1 MLHFMIIQYDASDTD
16 VTYIKLASG
25 QVEFLPMAMVQCT
38 IYMYD
43 GIYSEIFQWYS
54 KVKARVRNHEKI
66 RARIRARKKSCTIS
80 RFVHDIKNKARNR
93 ASKNR
98 ARFF

>member
-16 VTYIKLASG
+16 VTYIKLASE
-25 QVEFLPMAMVQCT
+25 QVDFFPR

-54 KVKARVRNHEKI
+54 IVRYKTRLGLN
-66 RARIRARKKSCTIS
+66 
-80 RFVHDIKNKARNR
+80 F
-93 ASKNR
+93 
-98 ARFF
+98 